1 MAICALESGNV
12 QLAQLSGQASMV
24 NASLSGLT
32 ADTGYLLRVREWG
45 NMGNECADGG
55 DEFNPLKEMKYG
67 VPNPYQDMTRGRISD
82 ATSDAAGDVSVWQK
96 VFLQNLSG
104 KESLIGKSITLMQ
117 VVPDGDDL
125 AVDCCVIGED
135 ALPAHMDLS
144 VKENK
149 TAY

>member
-1 MAICALESGNV
+1 
-12 QLAQLSGQASMV
+12 
-24 NASLSGLT
+24 
-32 ADTGYLLRVREWG
+32 
-45 NMGNECADGG
+45 
-55 DEFNPLKEMKYG
+55 
-67 VPNPYQDMTRGRISD
+67 MT
-82 ATSDAAGDVSVWQK
+82 VFQK

-117 VVPDGDDL
+117 VVPDGDNI

-135 ALPAHMDLS
+135 ALPDHMDLS